1 MLKQD
6 AVTPLYI
13 QLMEEIERDI
23 RSGAYKPGDKIMT
36 EAAMSKAYG
45 VSLITIRKAVGLLID
60 KGLVVR
66 KQGKGTFVT
75 RPKVSRNMKKLQ
87 SFSEMCVQMGVKPG
101 ARMLENRLVQAD
113 ARTAARLGIEPGSQV
128 VYISRLRFAD
138 AEPVAIEKNYFPL
151 KYAFLLDARFD
162 DNSLFDFMQEK
173 AGLKVAGS
181 EKLIELCRA
190 TSEEAALLEVRKGD
204 YLLFVRSTAY
214 DSGNEPLYA
223 GVQVINGDRFSLYV
237 YETDGE

>member
-138 AEPVAIEKNYFPL
+138 AEPVAIEKSYFPL
-151 KYAFLLDARFD
+151 RYAFLLDARFD
-162 DNSLFDFMQEK
+162 DNSLFDFIREK
-173 AGLKVAGS
+173 AGLRVAGS

-214 DSGNEPLYA
+214 DSSNEPLYA